1 MNVTIAV
8 KYLISARFEVFFH
21 IPDENKR
28 VFFRTF
34 VRAPFHDPHFCQILN
49 QIFAVNQ
56 YQLLKQLLQ
65 QMRQQKRLVSF
76 GSKDV
81 EQILEL
87 FWDEPDPELA
97 SRILLRLFSWNTNT
111 AEGEYLFRM
120 STNLLFS
127 ASCRQDKEAA
137 LCILEE

>member
-1 MNVTIAV
+1 MNVAIAA
-8 KYLISARFEVFFH
+8 KYLISARFEVFYH
-21 IPDENKR
+21 VPDDNKR
-28 VFFRTF
+28 VLFRTL

-49 QIFAVNQ
+49 QIFATNQ
-56 YQLLKQLLQ
+56 YQLLKSFLQ
-65 QMRQQKRLVSF
+65 TMRRQKSLVSF

-87 FWDEPDPELA
+87 FWDEPDPALA
-97 SRILLRLFSWNTNT
+97 HRILLCLLSWNTVT
-111 AEGEYLFRM
+111 ADGEHIFRM

-127 ASCRQDKEAA
+127 AGCRQDKEAA